1 MVGILL
7 RIHILGEIISQLRY
21 QEHSST
27 MLYRFEKSI
36 ELPNDILL
44 ENHHYHWIDEIGI
57 NPQTNRL
64 EYTISS
70 RDSEQIQ
77 TIPITALSPEILLT
91 VHNQIAL
98 ETQK

>member
-21 QEHSST
+21 QEHSGT

-77 TIPITALSPEILLT
+77 TIPVNALSLEILQL
-91 VHNQIAL
+91 VYNHMLL

>member
-1 MVGILL
+1 MTQTNMIVTLGILDY
-7 RIHILGEIISQLRY
+7 IITHLRY
-21 QEHSST
+21 QEHSGT

-70 RDSEQIQ
+70 RDSE
-77 TIPITALSPEILLT
+77 
-91 VHNQIAL
+91 
-98 ETQK
+98 

>member
-1 MVGILL
+1 MIGILL
-7 RIHILGEIISQLRY
+7 RIHILDEIISQLRY
-21 QEHSST
+21 QEHSGT

-36 ELPNDILL
+36 ELPNDILF
-44 ENHHYHWIDEIGI
+44 ENHHYHLIDEIGI

-77 TIPITALSPEILLT
+77 TVPITSLSPEILLT
-91 VHNQIAL
+91 VHNHMLL